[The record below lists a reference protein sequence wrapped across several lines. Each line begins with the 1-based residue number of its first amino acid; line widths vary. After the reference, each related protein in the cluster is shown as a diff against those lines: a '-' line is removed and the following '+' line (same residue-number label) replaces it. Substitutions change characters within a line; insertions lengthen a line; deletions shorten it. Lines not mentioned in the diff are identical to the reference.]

1 MNNKPVTIAI
11 HEFKQKLDY
20 AIFSSG
26 LPAVV
31 LEPIVT
37 AYANALARAAA
48 EQTQKDFAEW
58 NSEIS
63 EEKDSEKGE

>member
-1 MNNKPVTIAI
+1 MNKPVTIAI
-11 HEFKQKLDY
+11 HEFKHNLDQL
-20 AIFSSG
+20 IFSSG

-48 EQTQKDFAEW
+48 EQTQKDLIEW
-58 NSEIS
+58 NNENAKKK
-63 EEKDSEKGE
+63 KDSEKEE